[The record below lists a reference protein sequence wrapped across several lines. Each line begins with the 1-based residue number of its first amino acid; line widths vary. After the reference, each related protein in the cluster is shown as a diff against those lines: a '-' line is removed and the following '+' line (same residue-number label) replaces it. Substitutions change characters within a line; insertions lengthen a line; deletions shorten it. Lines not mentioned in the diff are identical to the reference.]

1 MVEGHQ
7 SWSVFNFAT
16 KGIKKCRTLKEN
28 GKLRYICSMVSEK
41 RALCHS
47 YEYCY

>member
-1 MVEGHQ
+1 MQDFERKR
-7 SWSVFNFAT
+7 N
-16 KGIKKCRTLKEN
+16 
-28 GKLRYICSMVSEK
+28 LRYICSMVSEK